1 MKVDYIKD
9 YAMPCMM
16 AERSVKNVYELMLKN
31 DPDTALKECNKAIN
45 EIHNLIEAINWMKNK

>member
-31 DPDTALKECNKAIN
+31 DPDEALKECNKAMT
-45 EIHNLIEAINWMKNK
+45 EIRNLIEAIIYSKHK